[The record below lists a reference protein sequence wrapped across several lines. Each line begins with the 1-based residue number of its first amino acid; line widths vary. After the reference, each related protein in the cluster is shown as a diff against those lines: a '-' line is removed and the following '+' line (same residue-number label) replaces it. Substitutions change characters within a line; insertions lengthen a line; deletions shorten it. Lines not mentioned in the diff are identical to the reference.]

1 MLEKSKEH
9 LKDVSES
16 YVKHMI
22 GSLKI
27 AVKLLLLIP
36 VLLVH
41 AVIPGLFKKTTTDA
55 LENIL
60 DDRVI

>member
-9 LKDVSES
+9 LKDVSET
-16 YVKHMI
+16 YLKHLM
-22 GSLKI
+22 GSLII
-27 AVKLLLLIP
+27 AVKLLLLVP
-36 VLLVH
+36 VMLVH
-41 AVIPGLFKKTTTDA
+41 GIVPGLFKKTTTNA